1 MEEGRAHL
9 EVCRV
14 LGAASADGGGGS
26 GKPALRP
33 FRDGGQ
39 HRFERT
45 TTRGQSIADPHG
57 RSGVDEPLHNAFCLE
72 LAKALG
78 QNAIAYAR
86 YPSEQLVE
94 ASRSGDEGLHDR
106 SGPAL
111 PDQLD
116 CALKRRA
123 VVKAPSDHGE

>member
-1 MEEGRAHL
+1 MRCVEFWARS
-9 EVCRV
+9 
-14 LGAASADGGGGS
+14 SADGGGWS

-33 FRDGGQ
+33 FRNRGQ

-57 RSGVDEPLHNAFCLE
+57 RSWVDEPLHDALGLE

-116 CALKRRA
+116 CALKWRA